1 MTLNERSEVKSNTS
15 GFLDHDFLY
24 DGNTYWVS
32 TGNNK
37 ADMAI
42 IFHYFGKWRIALG
55 GPERPILVQFSR
67 KLNPVGTMT
76 YITLVFNMIGLGIYL
91 WMK

>member
-1 MTLNERSEVKSNTS
+1 MIYYLMSIQTKPLTLIFKDI
-15 GFLDHDFLY
+15 LIILY
-24 DGNTYWVS
+24 S
-32 TGNNK
+32 FRK
-37 ADMAI
+37 MA
-42 IFHYFGKWRIALG
+42 FTLG

-76 YITLVFNMIGLGIYL
+76 YITLVFNMIGLGINL